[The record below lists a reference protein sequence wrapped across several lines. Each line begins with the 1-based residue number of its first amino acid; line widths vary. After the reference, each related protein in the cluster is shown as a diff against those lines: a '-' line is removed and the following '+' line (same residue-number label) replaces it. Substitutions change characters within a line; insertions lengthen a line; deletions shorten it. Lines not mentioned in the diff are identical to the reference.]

1 MEVRP
6 TLQLTTTKLPIYVRP
21 YMHITVVDARLASRD
36 VAARFIHKTA

>member
-21 YMHITVVDARLASRD
+21 YAHRCHRRPTS
-36 VAARFIHKTA
+36 